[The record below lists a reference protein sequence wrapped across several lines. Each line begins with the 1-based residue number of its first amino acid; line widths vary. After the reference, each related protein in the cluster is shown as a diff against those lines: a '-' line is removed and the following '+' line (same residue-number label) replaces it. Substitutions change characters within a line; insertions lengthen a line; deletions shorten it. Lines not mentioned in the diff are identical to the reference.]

1 MLLSFPPQPPK
12 PDRIP
17 VSISPPP
24 KCCLLSEQLR
34 KDKTPGRRH
43 HSTFNLGRAER
54 GESPYCFPQR
64 LHQFILLPTVHKDSL
79 FSTSSPTLVI
89 SSLFDDSPSKVICS
103 FTFLICILLM
113 TKNIEHLFMCL
124 LAICIPLL
132 VKQVLCL
139 I

>member
-17 VSISPPP
+17 VSISPHQ
-24 KCCLLSEQLR
+24 SAAS
-34 KDKTPGRRH
+34 TPGGRH
-43 HSTFNLGRAER
+43 HSTFNLGRAEW

-89 SSLFDDSPSKVICS
+89 SCLFDDSPSKVICS

-124 LAICIPLL
+124 LAICIPFL
-132 VKQVLCL
+132 VKEVLCL